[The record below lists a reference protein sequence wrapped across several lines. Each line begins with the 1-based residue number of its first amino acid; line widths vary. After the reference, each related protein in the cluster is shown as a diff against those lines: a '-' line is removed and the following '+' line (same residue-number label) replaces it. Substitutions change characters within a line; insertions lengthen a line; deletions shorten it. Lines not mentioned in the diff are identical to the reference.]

1 MSESTQPAS
10 VTIATLLK
18 DVQSTPESAFDLE
31 LIAGSTGLP
40 RRITNS
46 QPQKTGLALAGF
58 DGYLRPGRALI
69 LGESEIRYLESLGSD
84 ACRDTLGRVLSH
96 DLPCIVVTQGL
107 AAPPAL
113 LEAADRHGVPV
124 LTTKAATPEAMARLI
139 TVLDSRLAART
150 MVHGVLMDILGLGV
164 LVIGESGIGKS
175 ECALDLIV
183 RGHRL
188 VADDA
193 VELRCRAAA
202 FVLGRSPDATR
213 QHMEIRGLG
222 LINVQD
228 LFGVASTRT
237 SKRVELVVQLERW
250 EPGREY
256 RPAGP
261 RRPAVRGVGRPHPHD
276 SHAGRTG
283 SERRDPGRSRGT
295 QPVAQVA
302 WSQRRRATRQEARPP
317 SGRTRCHRR
326 RRRRSGGVLMREKR
340 HAARRAARTAVTS
353 RFVVL
358 TGLSGSGKSQ
368 AIRALEDLGYFCVD
382 NLPVMLLPMLA
393 ELTLRAGTEIARA
406 AVVVDV
412 REGKL
417 LREFPGIYRKM
428 KAIRGLNPVLIFL
441 ESTEETLV
449 RRFSETRR
457 PHPLAPDRSALE
469 GIREEKKAMRAIR
482 RLADH
487 IVDTSEMT
495 VHELRHAFTNVG
507 SGRAP
512 GSQLVVTVL
521 SFGFKHGI
529 PVDSDLLFDV
539 RFLPNP
545 HFVPELRPHTGRD
558 PRVVEFLDR
567 APATHEFL
575 DHTLNLLKFL
585 VPQYVTEGKSYL
597 TVGIGCTGGR
607 HRSVAIAEALKK
619 GLSGIP
625 GVRVRV
631 KHRDIANE

>member
-1 MSESTQPAS
+1 M
-10 VTIATLLK
+10 
-18 DVQSTPESAFDLE
+18 
-31 LIAGSTGLP
+31 G
-40 RRITNS
+40 
-46 QPQKTGLALAGF
+46 
-58 DGYLRPGRALI
+58 GRS
-69 LGESEIRYLESLGSD
+69 G
-84 ACRDTLGRVLSH
+84 
-96 DLPCIVVTQGL
+96 
-107 AAPPAL
+107 
-113 LEAADRHGVPV
+113 
-124 LTTKAATPEAMARLI
+124 ARL
-139 TVLDSRLAART
+139 
-150 MVHGVLMDILGLGV
+150 
-164 LVIGESGIGKS
+164 
-175 ECALDLIV
+175 
-183 RGHRL
+183 
-188 VADDA
+188 
-193 VELRCRAAA
+193 
-202 FVLGRSPDATR
+202 RSPVR
-213 QHMEIRGLG
+213 QDGRRG
-222 LINVQD
+222 
-228 LFGVASTRT
+228 
-237 SKRVELVVQLERW
+237 
-250 EPGREY
+250 
-256 RPAGP
+256 
-261 RRPAVRGVGRPHPHD
+261 
-276 SHAGRTG
+276 
-283 SERRDPGRSRGT
+283 
-295 QPVAQVA
+295 
-302 WSQRRRATRQEARPP
+302 
-317 SGRTRCHRR
+317 SG
-326 RRRRSGGVLMREKR
+326 
-340 HAARRAARTAVTS
+340 
-353 RFVVL
+353 RFVVI

-417 LREFPGIYRKM
+417 LKEFPEIYRKL

-441 ESTEETLV
+441 EATEPTLV

-469 GIREEKKAMRAIR
+469 GIREERKAMRTIR
-482 RLADH
+482 QLADH

-495 VHELRHAFTNVG
+495 VHELRHAFTGVA

-545 HFVPELRPHTGRD
+545 HFVPELRAHTGRD
-558 PRVVEFLDR
+558 AAVTEFLER
-567 APATHEFL
+567 APATHQFL

-585 VPQYVTEGKSYL
+585 VPQYVGEGKTYL

-607 HRSVAIAEALKK
+607 HRSVAVAEALKK